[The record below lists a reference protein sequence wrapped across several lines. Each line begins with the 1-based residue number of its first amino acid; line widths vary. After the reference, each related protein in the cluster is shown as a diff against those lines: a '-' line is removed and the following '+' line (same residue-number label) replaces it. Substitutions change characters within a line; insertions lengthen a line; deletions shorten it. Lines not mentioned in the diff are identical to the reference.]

1 MPRIVDLG
9 ASSERLRDVN
19 LIIGEGLCSNIYVL
33 GRRGALIVDTGVGNS
48 LNPVWPQLH
57 RLGVRGEDI
66 AGVALTHAH
75 HDHVG
80 GVLRILER
88 ATPRVYIHRLDATY
102 IASSL
107 GPLLR
112 KVDDGDIIDAGPW
125 PLRVVWTPGHTR
137 GSICLYS
144 EEMRLLLSGD
154 TVFPGGHYG
163 RYDGETGSREE
174 IVNSLMRL
182 TSLDVEVMLPG
193 HGTPVLEGAWRH
205 IRQAY
210 LNASTYT
217 P

>member
-9 ASSERLRDVN
+9 ASSDRLRDVS
-19 LIIGEGLCSNIYVL
+19 LILGEGLCSNIYVL
-33 GRRGALIVDTGVGNS
+33 GRRGALMVDSGVGNS
-48 LNPVWPQLH
+48 MNPVWPQLR
-57 RLGVRGEDI
+57 RLGLGDEDL

-88 ATPRVYIHRLDATY
+88 ASPRVYIHRLDAAY

-107 GPLLR
+107 GPLLHR
-112 KVDDGDIIDAGPW
+112 VEDGDLIEVGPW
-125 PLRVVWTPGHTR
+125 PLRVLWTPGHTR

-144 EEMRLLLSGD
+144 ESMRILFSGD

-174 IVNSLMRL
+174 MVNSLKRL
-182 TSLDVEVMLPG
+182 TALDVEVMLPG
-193 HGTPVLEGAWRH
+193 HGMPVMEDAWMH

-210 LNASTYT
+210 LNASS
-217 P
+217 